1 MRSSYPFWLPP
12 SLFRNHSLL
21 FSSLAFIR
29 LERLFVFLLP
39 CGAAMSA
46 VGSKTHYL
54 VMTAADLA
62 LGMTVLENVTS
73 PRVRESL
80 LGSLYRIHSRLPQ
93 ARGADPTR
101 RWWWYN
107 FIGNQN
113 WSQARGWISSSVRP
127 VQLQFHH
134 DKFWTAVWPPVAF
147 GIIPHAVS
155 LW

>member
-1 MRSSYPFWLPP
+1 
-12 SLFRNHSLL
+12 
-21 FSSLAFIR
+21 
-29 LERLFVFLLP
+29 
-39 CGAAMSA
+39 MSA

-101 RWWWYN
+101 RWW
-107 FIGNQN
+107 
-113 WSQARGWISSSVRP
+113 
-127 VQLQFHH
+127 
-134 DKFWTAVWPPVAF
+134 
-147 GIIPHAVS
+147 
-155 LW
+155 